1 MASNRITTYPAAVY
15 YEANWNT
22 PPGSTLPPLWTDITR
37 RALGQQ
43 SVAHGKQYELDLNEA
58 GTYQPVLDNR
68 DGALDPSNPASPYAP
83 NVVPYRGIRERRRF
97 NANLLTTDQATAGE
111 GTPVAGTIPMWLGVG
126 NNQGYPVTITSSG
139 SAYQGAQV
147 FQAVLPIGATTGA
160 TVLVLRGDAGV
171 PGAAVVPGRSYS
183 WQAQCRIPAGNS
195 ISTQASI
202 AWYDNLG
209 NALGTVAGSA
219 SALTSGSSTW
229 VQLSASGTAPSGAFS
244 AWLFVQI
251 ASGTLAA
258 QTTWQVDGLQ
268 WEESAAPTAWQNP
281 SALSANLLP
290 RAIATAG
297 ASINPVSDSAANWF
311 YPVAGS
317 VSRVTNLT
325 AAPTGHTTAAG
336 WTTPSG
342 TTSASPL
349 YAGIA
354 PTGGAATGPVADC
367 VQVTAARQY
376 TASVYLMR
384 ASSADATVQVTP
396 TIAWYDAGGNALTP
410 STGSA
415 ATVAVG
421 SWVRA
426 TVTGTAPAGAVW
438 GRPRIAITTPASTT
452 ATNVVYSAGWQVE
465 QAASSSTWSDPGLTA
480 FGFTGYLDQLPQRW
494 RLSQTW
500 GELDAEA
507 VDALAGFAQYTV
519 QAPFIEE
526 VLQLAPSFFYQLAD
540 PAGSSTCTDTSA
552 MRPAAPVEV
561 SPFGAGS
568 LVFGSAVTSTNTGSA
583 FIGTPGPVATFN
595 NNPANTP
602 QLAQTYISLH
612 KTTVTPGP
620 PTTGAWSRMIGFR
633 CSSIPASGTFPTL
646 WNANTPSYGTNQSL
660 VQIYIDPTTGFLT
673 VQLSGPAG
681 TGPVVVSAVSVCDGN
696 WHLVALAYTPGSY
709 VDVFLD
715 GARIYHDNNSGAGYA
730 APTSIITDVIGC
742 SITPGA
748 SNYSLG
754 FVGDAAH
761 ATQFGFALTQAQ
773 ATNLYNSW
781 RTASTGESTGAR
793 TRRLAGW
800 VGWTG
805 PTSIDNGSTASMGP
819 ATDLAGASALDGLNA
834 IAVTE
839 GGNVYADFGGAL
851 AFRSRAASYNSTP
864 VFIFGENQAWGEW
877 PFEDVL
883 LPEDTVQ
890 TYNIVPTTQYSTG
903 QVALAQ
909 DTASQAA
916 YFPRTYSGRTINS
929 TSFPEVTDAG
939 AYLLRQHKTPAI
951 RCSGLRLHASAVP
964 GLMRVC
970 SQLEIG
976 TRIRVYKGSP
986 YRSTRI
992 QFDGFVQKIEHSR
1005 DPVSGDTVYT
1015 LEASPADLAS
1025 YWVLASMH
1033 TTLHAQAL
1041 SGQNQIQINALP
1053 DAAANALSQSMPQSQ
1068 QLVLDPGTAIQ
1079 ETVTVAPTGIP
1090 ATNPGYFT
1098 ATLTLTANLVNTHQA
1113 NAVVCEPL
1121 PAGYTDPTS
1130 WDASSVLGAASTTIA
1145 SGGGSGTNTVT
1156 VNALSDAVNN
1166 APGSDWNTG
1175 DLLWL
1180 SPGTPN
1186 FEGYNILSPNV
1197 ATAGEG
1203 ALPLAAGSTGFA
1215 LGLSADLGS
1224 PTVTVSGSAQQ
1235 GANVWQVSVA
1245 ANASTPSGCL
1255 YIQRQ
1260 PCTAGLAYTGSAYV
1274 RSATSSR
1281 NPQVFLY
1288 IKFLDASGNQL
1299 LQSNSS
1305 TVTLTGSPTA
1315 AWTRLAATGTAPAGT
1330 VSAQI
1335 GIVLTGTSP
1344 SGSWSFQADALQYE
1358 QAGSAS
1364 TFCVTPQ
1371 VKSVA
1376 AAVPGYSTVQITLN
1390 TNLLSN
1396 HSAGDTVCDPLPPG
1410 TTSPTAV
1417 AASARLAY

>member
-43 SVAHGKQYELDLNEA
+43 SVTHGKQYELDVNEA

-111 GTPVAGTIPMWLGVG
+111 GTPVSGTIPVWLGVG

-171 PGAAVVPGRSYS
+171 PGAAVVPGRAYS
-183 WQAQCRIPAGNS
+183 WQTQCRIPSGNS
-195 ISTQASI
+195 VSTQAVI

-209 NALGTVAGSA
+209 NALGTATGSA
-219 SALTSGSSTW
+219 STLTSGSSTW
-229 VQLSASGTAPSGAFS
+229 VQLAATGTAPSGAFS
-244 AWLFVQI
+244 AWLYVRI
-251 ASGTLAA
+251 ASGTLTA

-268 WEESAAPTAWQNP
+268 WEESATPTGWQSP
-281 SALSANLLP
+281 DSVSANLLP
-290 RAIATAG
+290 RVIATGSASMDPVHDTVATWWLAFGSGSIAQATNLSPAAPPGQSTALAWTTPAGTTSVNATLYAAG
-297 ASINPVSDSAANWF
+297 ASSSLPAQ
-311 YPVAGS
+311 
-317 VSRVTNLT
+317 
-325 AAPTGHTTAAG
+325 
-336 WTTPSG
+336 
-342 TTSASPL
+342 
-349 YAGIA
+349 
-354 PTGGAATGPVADC
+354 DC
-367 VQVTAARQY
+367 IQVTAGLPY
-376 TASVYLMR
+376 TASVYLNR
-384 ASSADATVQVTP
+384 AASADATVQVTLSILWFTSSGAVFLP
-396 TIAWYDAGGNALTP
+396 T
-410 STGSA
+410 TGSA
-415 ATVAVG
+415 ATVTAG
-421 SWVRA
+421 AWARA

-438 GRPRIAITTPASTT
+438 GRVKAAITTPASTT
-452 ATNVVYSAGWQVE
+452 ATNTVYAAAWQAE
-465 QAASSSTWSDPGLTA
+465 QASAASTWTDPGLTA
-480 FGFTGYLDQLPQRW
+480 YGFTGYLDQLPQRW

-500 GELDAEA
+500 GELDAEG

-519 QAPFIEE
+519 QAPFVEE
-526 VLQLAPSFFYQLAD
+526 VLQLGASFFYQLAD
-540 PAGSSTCTDTSA
+540 PAGSSTCTDTA
-552 MRPAAPVEV
+552 AVRPPAPVEV

-568 LVFGSAVTSTNTGSA
+568 LVFGSSVTSTNPGSA

-620 PTTGAWSRMIGFR
+620 PTSGAWTRMIALR

-646 WNANTPSYGTNQSL
+646 WNANTPSYGSNQSL

-681 TGPVVVSAVSVCDGN
+681 AGPVAVSASSVCDGN
-696 WHLVALAYTPGSY
+696 WHLVALAYTPAAF

-715 GARIYHDNNSGAGYA
+715 GARIYHDNNGGSGYA
-730 APTSIITDVIGC
+730 TPTGIITDVIGC
-742 SITPGA
+742 AITPGA

-754 FVGDAAH
+754 FVGDAAD
-761 ATQFGFALTQAQ
+761 AIQFGFALTQAQ
-773 ATNLYNSW
+773 ATNLYTSW
-781 RTASTGESTGAR
+781 RTASSGESTGAR

-805 PTSIDNGSTASMGP
+805 ATSIDNGSTTSMGP
-819 ATDLAGASALDGLNA
+819 ATDLVGASALDGLNT

-839 GGNVYADFGGAL
+839 GGNVYADLSGAL

-864 VFIFGENQAWGEW
+864 AFVFGENQAWGEW

-883 LPEDTVQ
+883 LPEDTIQ

-909 DTASQAA
+909 DTTSQAN

-939 AYLLRQHKTPAI
+939 AYLLQQHKIPAI

-1025 YWVLASMH
+1025 YWVLAAMH

-1041 SGQNQIQINALP
+1041 SGQNQASINALP
-1053 DAAANALSQSMPQSQ
+1053 DCALNALASSLPQGG
-1068 QLVLDPGTAIQ
+1068 QLTFDPGTAIQ
-1079 ETVTVAPTGIP
+1079 ETMTLSPSGIP
-1090 ATNPGYFT
+1090 ATNPGYSSALLTFT
-1098 ATLTLTANLVNTHQA
+1098 SNFQFTHQA
-1113 NAVVCEPL
+1113 NSVVCEPL
-1121 PAGYTDPTS
+1121 PAGYTDPTT
-1130 WDASSVLGAASTTIA
+1130 WDANSVLGAAATSLSVGA
-1145 SGGGSGTNTVT
+1145 SSGTNQITVKSLPDGST
-1156 VNALSDAVNN
+1156 NAL
-1166 APGSDWNTG
+1166 GSDWNTG
-1175 DLLWL
+1175 DLLWVGA
-1180 SPGTPN
+1180 GTPN
-1186 FEGYNILSPNV
+1186 FEGYNLLTPNQ

-1203 ALPLAAGSTGFA
+1203 ALPLAAGASGAALGFA
-1215 LGLSADLGS
+1215 SDVGT
-1224 PTVTVSGSAQQ
+1224 PTVTASGSAQQ

-1245 ANASTPSGCL
+1245 GGVVPTKGLL
-1255 YIQRQ
+1255 YLLKV
-1260 PCTAGLAYTGSAYV
+1260 PVTAGLPYTASEYV
-1274 RSATSSR
+1274 RSATTSA
-1281 NPQVFLY
+1281 NPTVQIYV
-1288 IKFLDASGNQL
+1288 KFLDSTGTSLAQTNSG
-1299 LQSNSS
+1299 S
-1305 TVTLTGSPTA
+1305 TVLTGAPA
-1315 AWTRLAATGTAPAGT
+1315 ASWTRMTVTATAPAGT
-1330 VSAQI
+1330 VWAQI
-1335 GIVLTGTSP
+1335 GLLLTATAPAGA
-1344 SGSWSFQADALQYE
+1344 WAFQADALQLE
-1358 QAGSAS
+1358 QAASAS
-1364 TFCVTPQ
+1364 VFCATPQ
-1371 VKSVA
+1371 IKSVA
-1376 AAVPGYSTVQITLN
+1376 ASVPGYSAVTITLN
-1390 TNLLSN
+1390 ANLLNN
-1396 HSAGDTVCDPLPPG
+1396 HAVGDVVCDPLPAG
-1410 TTSPTAV
+1410 VTSPGAV